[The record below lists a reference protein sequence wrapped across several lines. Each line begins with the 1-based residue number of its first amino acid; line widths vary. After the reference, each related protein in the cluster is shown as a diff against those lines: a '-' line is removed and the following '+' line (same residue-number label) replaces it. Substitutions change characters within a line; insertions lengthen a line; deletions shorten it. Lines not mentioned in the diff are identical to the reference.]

1 MKTALKRILKRIFI
15 FILIAFIVYLVVSNI
30 SFFRDLTRR
39 DKLSLIIDTDSA
51 HGQDDIMAIVRFL
64 IEEEV
69 VLEGLLSAQW
79 RPADLDNDSTVE
91 LNQAVNQYILKHFNQ
106 YNVPNLPGAAWPVM
120 SSKNRDRTSYRDR
133 SSNRASSYIIKRA
146 SETPA
151 GEKLNLVCLGPVTNL
166 ATALITVPDIA
177 VKINCYIMGP
187 WYEPSTR
194 VWNKNEWNTKNDLD
208 AMDILLNTKDLD
220 LYIMP
225 ATIGH
230 DLVIDRSQSLG
241 KFPLRDSL
249 FDNIVESWKALD
261 LRNDSI
267 PMGSLA
273 LIQAILYPE
282 MSSQKQVITP
292 PENVQRKIHVFTRID
307 ADRMKKDLWKEIED
321 YSKSKR

>member
-15 FILIAFIVYLVVSNI
+15 FIVIAFLVYLVVSNI

-39 DKLSLIIDTDSA
+39 DKLTLIIDTDSA

-64 IEEEV
+64 LEEEV
-69 VLEGLLSAQW
+69 VLDGLLSAQW
-79 RPADLDNDSTVE
+79 RLADLENDSTVQM
-91 LNQAVNQYILKHFNQ
+91 NQAVNQHILEHFNQ
-106 YNVPNLPGAAWPVM
+106 TSVPNLPGAPSPIM
-120 SSKNRDRTSYRDR
+120 NLKNRDRTS
-133 SSNRASSYIIKRA
+133 NKASSYIIKRV

-166 ATALITVPDIA
+166 ATALLIVPDIA
-177 VKINCYIMGP
+177 PKINCYIMGP
-187 WYEPSTR
+187 WYEPSRR

-208 AMDILLNTKDLD
+208 AMDILLDTKDLD

-225 ATIGH
+225 ATIGR

-249 FDNIVESWKALD
+249 FDPMVESWKALD
-261 LRNDSI
+261 LKNDSI

-273 LIQAILYPE
+273 LMQAILHPE

-292 PENVQRKIHVFTRID
+292 PENVQRKINVFTRLD
-307 ADRMKKDLWKEIED
+307 AERMKKDLWKAIED
-321 YSKSKR
+321 YGKKRR

>member
-15 FILIAFIVYLVVSNI
+15 FIVIAFLVYLVVSNI
-30 SFFRDLTRR
+30 NFFRDLTRR

-51 HGQDDIMAIVRFL
+51 HGQDDIMAIVRVL
-64 IEEEV
+64 LEEDV
-69 VLEGLLSAQW
+69 VLEGLLSGQW
-79 RPADLDNDSTVE
+79 RLADLENDNTVGM
-91 LNQAVNQYILKHFNQ
+91 NQVVNQQILKHFNLTNTQ
-106 YNVPNLPGAAWPVM
+106 NLPGAAVPVM
-120 SSKNRDRTSYRDR
+120 SIKNRDRTS
-133 SSNRASSYIIKRA
+133 NAASAYIIKRA

-166 ATALITVPDIA
+166 ASALITVPDIA
-177 VKINCYIMGP
+177 SKITCYIMGP
-187 WYEPSTR
+187 WYEPSNR

-208 AMDILLNTKDLD
+208 AMDILLNTKDLE

-225 ATIGH
+225 ATIGQ

-249 FDNIVESWKALD
+249 FDNMVESWKALD

-273 LIQAILYPE
+273 LIQAILHPE
-282 MSSQKQVITP
+282 MSSQKQVVTP

-307 ADRMKKDLWKEIED
+307 ADRMEKDLWKAIED
-321 YSKSKR
+321 YGKTKR